1 MKLVTQ
7 QGHAYPL
14 RKERISIGRAS
25 SNDIRLADEL
35 ASGHHAMLRREGP
48 TYVLTDQN
56 STNGTYVN
64 RQRLRGAH
72 RLQPG
77 DVIGVG
83 RTLLKVSAD
92 APVNRTVVAGD
103 DDLPA
108 PGIGRVAGPQVG
120 PQVGPRV
127 GPYQQQPGGP
137 YQQPP
142 YAARPQK
149 DRMTAG
155 LLALFLGN
163 IGVHKFY
170 LNQGGMGVLYLL
182 FSWTFIPGLIALVEG
197 IQYLTMSDQDF
208 HQRYG

>member
-7 QGHAYPL
+7 QGHTYPL
-14 RKERISIGRAS
+14 HKERISIGRAS
-25 SNDIRLADEL
+25 SNDIQLTDEL
-35 ASGHHAMLRREGP
+35 VSGHHAALRREGS

-72 RLQPG
+72 PLQPG
-77 DVIGVG
+77 DVVGVG
-83 RTLLKVSAD
+83 RTLLKVEGD
-92 APVNRTVVAGD
+92 VPVNRTVVADAGD
-103 DDLPA
+103 A
-108 PGIGRVAGPQVG
+108 PGYS
-120 PQVGPRV
+120 
-127 GPYQQQPGGP
+127 PYAPAAPPAAPPYPQQPGGP

-182 FSWTFIPGLIALVEG
+182 FSWTFIPGLIALVEA